1 MPRFRS
7 GGRDMADEWAQ
18 SVDMRLTAL
27 ETHNAVTA
35 VHEANVAKRLGSI
48 EDTLKW
54 LVRLVI
60 GGLVLGMITYILQ
73 GGLVP

>member
-1 MPRFRS
+1 
-7 GGRDMADEWAQ
+7 MADEWTA
-18 SVDMRLTAL
+18 SIEARITAL

-35 VHEANVAKRLGSI
+35 VHQANVASRLGSI

-60 GGLVLGMITYILQ
+60 GGLILGMITYILQ
-73 GGLVP
+73 GGLMP

>member
-1 MPRFRS
+1 MGVETGKTIEARV
-7 GGRDMADEWAQ
+7 A
-18 SVDMRLTAL
+18 AL

-35 VHEANVAKRLGSI
+35 VHQANVARRLGSI

-60 GGLVLGMITYILQ
+60 GGLILGMITYIVQ
-73 GGLVP
+73 GGLMP